1 MEAGVASVGLGDRV
15 AIGEAALV
23 GQAALVASAEEPV
36 AEEEVRAT
44 GRLLDGREWTI
55 VDCQKRISCREKTG
69 GRGSRLTVRR
79 KSRITRME
87 YPDHVFTGR
96 PSSLTNAKW
105 KRP

>member
-15 AIGEAALV
+15 AIGEAALA

-44 GRLLDGREWTI
+44 GRLLDGHGWTI

-79 KSRITRME
+79 NLES
-87 YPDHVFTGR
+87 PDGVSWPCFHRSAIQLGNR
-96 PSSLTNAKW
+96 
-105 KRP
+105 